1 MCAPTTEQH
10 ATNVKGGAKTSN
22 YSPEK
27 LLREE
32 NERVRARMPP
42 PHHVPPASSALAAET
57 DHACWAGTA
66 LQLSKELSEIT
77 QDIITLKLNLAEDQF
92 IFGKL
97 REVKR
102 DLTEKLAA
110 ERERNTELKKKL
122 TQLELKAV
130 R

>member
-1 MCAPTTEQH
+1 M
-10 ATNVKGGAKTSN
+10 
-22 YSPEK
+22 
-27 LLREE
+27 
-32 NERVRARMPP
+32 
-42 PHHVPPASSALAAET
+42 
-57 DHACWAGTA
+57 
-66 LQLSKELSEIT
+66 
-77 QDIITLKLNLAEDQF
+77 AEDQF

>member
-1 MCAPTTEQH
+1 MR
-10 ATNVKGGAKTSN
+10 
-22 YSPEK
+22 
-27 LLREE
+27 LLT
-32 NERVRARMPP
+32 RV
-42 PHHVPPASSALAAET
+42 
-57 DHACWAGTA
+57 

>member
-1 MCAPTTEQH
+1 MPIRR
-10 ATNVKGGAKTSN
+10 GGRSS
-22 YSPEK
+22 SPS
-27 LLREE
+27 
-32 NERVRARMPP
+32 
-42 PHHVPPASSALAAET
+42 ASLAA
-57 DHACWAGTA
+57 G
-66 LQLSKELSEIT
+66 LFRRGLRQLSRELSEIT

-102 DLTEKLAA
+102 DLTEKLTA

-122 TQLELKAV
+122 TQLDLKAV